1 MLILY
6 YVCVGND
13 EVLEVIKGVLEG
25 LRKFGY
31 F

>member
-6 YVCVGND
+6 YVCAGND
-13 EVLEVIKGVLEG
+13 EVLEVLEGVLEG